1 MGLDRWII
9 NWLRDYL
16 SDREQRVKLGNS
28 VSTWLKLNGAVPQG
42 SWLGPLCF
50 IVYMELQDG
59 TLTHK
64 YIDVDITIS
73 ESSSCSNVSL
83 LQTAVDKVKDWSDKN
98 NMKLNENKTKE
109 MYISFK
115 QNPAPVPPLII
126 NSNAVE
132 RVHSFKILGVWLSD
146 DLSWKSHVNYMHSR
160 ATPRLY
166 YLRQLRRCGLSQCDL
181 LAYYRTLIRPIL
193 EYACPVWHA
202 GLTKGESDILE
213 KIQKRALKI
222 IYSDMP
228 YEACI
233 QKAQIEFLKTRRE
246 RLSKQFF
253 LQIC

>member
-1 MGLDRWII
+1 MDSTEFCIYTLQEYIEFYKRLNTTVFVTFLDA
-9 NWLRDYL
+9 
-16 SDREQRVKLGNS
+16 SKAFDRIDHWRL
-28 VSTWLKLNGAVPQG
+28 
-42 SWLGPLCF
+42 F
-50 IVYMELQDG
+50 
-59 TLTHK
+59 TL
-64 YIDVDITIS
+64 Y
-73 ESSSCSNVSL
+73 
-83 LQTAVDKVKDWSDKN
+83 
-98 NMKLNENKTKE
+98 
-109 MYISFK
+109 
-115 QNPAPVPPLII
+115 
-126 NSNAVE
+126 
-132 RVHSFKILGVWLSD
+132 
-146 DLSWKSHVNYMHSR
+146 SHVNHMHSR

-222 IYSDMP
+222 IYSDIP

-253 LQIC
+253 FQICQPNHRLHYLLNKRDSIMYNLRNASKYHCPIPKTERYKGSFIVHNLQQVYNNNIVM